1 MNTNIQ
7 VSLDDQ
13 LWAEMLRVGKSLGM
27 EPVQAIRQAL
37 QEWVKQHD
45 GQRFEQ
51 EWIAALKQNADEAS
65 RAEDWL
71 EAQAWSES

>member
-7 VSLDDQ
+7 VSLDEQ
-13 LWAEMLRVGKSLGM
+13 LWADIVRVGSPLGL
-27 EPVQAIRQAL
+27 EPIQVMRQAL
-37 QEWVKQHD
+37 LVWLERHD

-51 EWIAALKQNADEAS
+51 KWVATLKQNPDDAS

-71 EAQAWSES
+71 AAQAWSEI